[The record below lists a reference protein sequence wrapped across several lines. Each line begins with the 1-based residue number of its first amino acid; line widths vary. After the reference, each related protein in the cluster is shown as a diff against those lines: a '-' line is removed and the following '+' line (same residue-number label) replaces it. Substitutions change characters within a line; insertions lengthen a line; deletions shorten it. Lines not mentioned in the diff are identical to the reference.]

1 MAKSLKE
8 NGPLKLLSLH
18 TCGAQQGVELW
29 GELGG
34 VTLWEVCHCRLPPQS
49 ALCGVNMQTQLLL
62 QLHACCHAPH
72 LLQP

>member
-34 VTLWEVCHCRLPPQS
+34 VILWEVCH
-49 ALCGVNMQTQLLL
+49 
-62 QLHACCHAPH
+62 
-72 LLQP
+72 